1 MNTDLFNSKLCTF
14 SEPLCYTH
22 LKVYI
27 FVYIYIYYTDTYIH
41 FYVSDISVSH
51 HLPTYHI
58 CHISHTE
65 ASTVH
70 AKSHIGKCDK
80 SSEEGDHIG
89 LWWSAVLQE
98 RDETKAEPC
107 RMV

>member
-1 MNTDLFNSKLCTF
+1 MSQ
-14 SEPLCYTH
+14 
-22 LKVYI
+22 
-27 FVYIYIYYTDTYIH
+27 IYLSQIYLSTYC
-41 FYVSDISVSH
+41 
-51 HLPTYHI
+51 I

-80 SSEEGDHIG
+80 SSEKGDHIG

-98 RDETKAEPC
+98 RDGTKAEP
-107 RMV
+107 